1 MSDPAIPQNT
11 TTGDAI
17 DHARAVRNRA
27 EALGDRLPA
36 LLVEAERVAAVIAQG
51 THGRR
56 RVGMG
61 ETFWQY
67 RTYDTSDQVQTIDWR
82 RSARSDSLF
91 VRETEWEAAQSVWV
105 WRDGSPSMNY
115 KSDKSLPTKR
125 DRADLLLLANSALLL
140 RGGERIG
147 LLGGMTAAGTGRHAL
162 RRIAS
167 EILLSEG
174 SRQDLPDPVD
184 LPRHSQ
190 VILFGDF
197 LTDAEAVRQRI
208 AAYADRRIKGVICQI
223 LDPAEETL
231 PFRGRVRF
239 SGLEEEGETLL
250 SRVETLRHSYSMRL
264 DALRDSLRDIAR
276 HTGWMYMMHRTDHPP
291 EAMLMA
297 MHQALSRAPRR

>member
-1 MSDPAIPQNT
+1 MSKPAILQNST
-11 TTGDAI
+11 SDDAVRQ
-17 DHARAVRNRA
+17 ARAVRNRA

-56 RVGMG
+56 RIGMG

-67 RTYDTSDQVQTIDWR
+67 RPYDRRDQLQTIDWR
-82 RSARSDSLF
+82 RSARSDALF

-105 WRDGSPSMNY
+105 WRDGSPSMQY
-115 KSDKSLPTKR
+115 RSDKSLSTKH
-125 DRADLLLLANSALLL
+125 DRADLLLLANTALLL
-140 RGGERIG
+140 RGGERVG
-147 LLGGMTAAGTGRHAL
+147 LLGGATPAGIGRLTL
-162 RRIAS
+162 RRLAS
-167 EILLSEG
+167 ELLLSEG
-174 SRQDLPDPVD
+174 SGRDLPDPVD

-197 LTDAEAVRQRI
+197 LTDTEAVRQQI

-231 PFRGRVRF
+231 PFKGRVRF
-239 SGLEEEGETLL
+239 SGMEDEGETLL
-250 SRVETLRHSYSMRL
+250 SRVEALRHTYSMRL

-276 HTGWMYMMHRTDHPP
+276 HTGWLYMMHRTDHSP

-297 MHQALSRAPRR
+297 MYQALSRAPGR